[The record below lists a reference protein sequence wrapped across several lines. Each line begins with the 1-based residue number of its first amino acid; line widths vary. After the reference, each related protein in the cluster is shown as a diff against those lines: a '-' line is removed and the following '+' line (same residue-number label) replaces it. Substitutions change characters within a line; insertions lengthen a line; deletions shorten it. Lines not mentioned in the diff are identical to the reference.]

1 MVTIYFTI
9 IVDDIIAINTTI
21 IITTIIIIIT
31 ISIILCDCYIGMLDV
46 VDMEGLLQGDEEHV
60 SGAS

>member
-9 IVDDIIAINTTI
+9 IVDDIITIHTT
-21 IITTIIIIIT
+21 TTIIT
-31 ISIILCDCYIGMLDV
+31 ISIILCDYYIGMLDV

-60 SGAS
+60 SGVCC

>member
-9 IVDDIIAINTTI
+9 IVDGIITMK
-21 IITTIIIIIT
+21 TTIIIITIIIT
-31 ISIILCDCYIGMLDV
+31 ISNILCDYIGMLDV

-60 SGAS
+60 SGVC